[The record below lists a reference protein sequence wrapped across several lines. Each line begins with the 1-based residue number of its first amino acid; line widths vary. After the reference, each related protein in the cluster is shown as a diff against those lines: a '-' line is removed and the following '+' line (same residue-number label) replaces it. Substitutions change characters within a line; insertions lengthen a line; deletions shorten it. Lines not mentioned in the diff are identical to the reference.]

1 VEACFWAK
9 SGDLEQG
16 VRLVD
21 HAPGKRLGVG
31 LGAVL
36 IAALPAS
43 WATGQTQQTAT
54 MQVTATVNDNCT
66 VSTSDL
72 AFGAYSGA
80 QLDSTATI
88 IATCTNL
95 TGYSIGLNAG
105 VVGASTTSRQMSGP
119 GTDRL
124 NYGLYHEAG
133 RTTNWDDIGGANPL
147 SGQVGTGAA
156 QNITVYGRIP
166 AGQFVQ
172 AGSYSD
178 TIQVTLQY

>member
-1 VEACFWAK
+1 M
-9 SGDLEQG
+9 G
-16 VRLVD
+16 VRPVD
-21 HAPGKRLGVG
+21 HAPGKRVGVG

-43 WATGQTQQTAT
+43 WATGQTQQTSN

-66 VSTSDL
+66 VTTTNL

-88 IATCTNL
+88 TATCTNL
-95 TGYSIGLNAG
+95 TGYTIGLNAG
-105 VVGASTTSRQMSGP
+105 LAGATTTSRQMTGP
-119 GTDRL
+119 AAARL
-124 NYGLYHEAG
+124 HFGLYQQAG

-147 SGQVGTGAA
+147 SGQVGNGAA

-166 AGQFVQ
+166 GGQFVQ